1 MFMYDRKLSFRL
13 VIENKV
19 PSISSKMMHIILRRK
34 KKALKQELKSVMHKI
49 IE

>member
-19 PSISSKMMHIILRRK
+19 PSISSKMMHIILRWK
-34 KKALKQELKSVMHKI
+34 KKP
-49 IE
+49 IETGTKECHA